1 MGLVKIFFWGM
12 LISFMGTLPMSN
24 LNITAMQI
32 SLQEGISN
40 AMYFSLGTL
49 VAEMIIVRIAIEGF
63 NWVRKQKKIFRILE
77 WVTFFIIAAFAAGS
91 FIAASQ
97 AYETKNILLNN
108 NMNRFLLGGI
118 MSTLTP
124 THIPFWFGW
133 STILF
138 SRNVLKANNTYY
150 NVYVVALGLGT
161 FLANYLYIY
170 GGKLIVSKFTTNQ
183 HVLNLLLGF
192 VFGITALIQLAK
204 IIWFK
209 SPAEKLEKESIQKE

>member
-1 MGLVKIFFWGM
+1 MGLIKVFFWG
-12 LISFMGTLPMSN
+12 LVISFLGTLPMSN

-63 NWVRKQKKIFRILE
+63 NWVRNQKKIFKVFE
-77 WVTFFIIAAFAAGS
+77 WITFLIIAAFAVGS
-91 FIAASQ
+91 FIAAGQ
-97 AYETKNILLNN
+97 AYQAKNILLNN

-124 THIPFWFGW
+124 NHIPFWFGW

-138 SRNVLKANNTYY
+138 SRKVLKANNTYY
-150 NVYVVALGLGT
+150 NVYVVAIGLGT

-170 GGKLIVSKFTTNQ
+170 GGKLIISKFTTNQ
-183 HVLNLLLGF
+183 HVLNLVLGI
-192 VFGITALIQLAK
+192 VFSITAIIQLVK

-209 SPAEKLEKESIQKE
+209 SPGEKLEKASIQ